1 MSGLARHTEHL
12 TSALDDVLGRFLDAH
27 PTVPGASVAVAAG
40 EEVLARARGTADPA
54 TGEPLTPQHAV
65 RIASSTKPYVAGTT
79 LVLTGRGALA
89 LDTPVIEVVPA
100 AVAEL
105 LRAHPHGREMT
116 VDHLLQHTSGL
127 VDHTAFDAFMGQVP
141 GQHWTAIEQLRIG
154 FGQPPLWA
162 PGTRFSYSDTGYV
175 LLGSVV
181 EHVTGQPLHR
191 AVRDAVGLDRLGLDA
206 TWWET
211 FDDPP
216 PGVARA
222 HQFFEGTDTHDWDPS
237 LDLYGGGGLV
247 ATPTDQARYWSALFA
262 GRVHP
267 HLDQQQAPLVPTA
280 APDGSPFGAG
290 DAMGRGMFH
299 VTIGGHELW
308 GHGGF
313 WGTREWFFPAAGVAV
328 AVCATHRTAAVDL
341 APTLVAPVIDTVA
354 GVLV

>member
-1 MSGLARHTEHL
+1 MSGLARRTEHL
-12 TSALDDVLGRFLDAH
+12 TSALGDVLDGFLGRH
-27 PTVPGASVAVAAG
+27 PSVPGASVAVAAG
-40 EEVLARARGTADPA
+40 DEVLAVARGTADPA
-54 TGEPLTPQHAV
+54 TGEPLTPGHAV
-65 RIASSTKPYVAGTT
+65 RIASSTKPYVAGTV
-79 LVLTGRGALA
+79 LVLAGRGALA
-89 LDTPVIEVVPA
+89 LDAPVVGQVPTP
-100 AVAEL
+100 VAEL
-105 LRAHPHGREMT
+105 LRAHPSGGVIT

-141 GQHWTAIEQLRIG
+141 GRHWTAIDQLRIG
-154 FGQPPLWA
+154 FERPPLWA

-175 LLGSVV
+175 LLGAAV
-181 EHVTGQPLHR
+181 EQATQRPLHV
-191 AVRDAVGLDRLGLDA
+191 AVRDALTLDRLGLDA

-216 PGVARA
+216 PGVPRA
-222 HQFFEGTDTHDWDPS
+222 HQLLEGTDTYDWDPS

-247 ATPTDQARYWSALFA
+247 ATPSDQARYWSALFA

-267 HLDQQQAPLVPTA
+267 HLAQQQAPLVPTV

-299 VTIGGHELW
+299 ASVGGHELW

-313 WGTREWFFPAAGVAV
+313 WGTREWYFPAAGVGL

-341 APTLVAPVIDTVA
+341 APTLVAPVVATVA
-354 GVLV
+354 EVLA